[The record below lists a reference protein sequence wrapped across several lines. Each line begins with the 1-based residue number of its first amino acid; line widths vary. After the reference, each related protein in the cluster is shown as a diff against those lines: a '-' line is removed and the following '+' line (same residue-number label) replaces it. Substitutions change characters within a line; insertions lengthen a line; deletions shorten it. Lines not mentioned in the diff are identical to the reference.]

1 MLEGIRV
8 NKNFGGLMAVS
19 NADFLVNQGEIVGLI
34 GPNGAGKTTLF
45 NLISG
50 MLPPKSGTIK
60 FKGEDI
66 TGLKAHK
73 ICQKGIART
82 FQSTK
87 LFMGMTVFE
96 NVELA
101 ALFGKYRS
109 VSESQAEQEVQAL
122 LDFVDLSSVST
133 TKAQDLPVA
142 KQRRLEV
149 ARALATQPDL
159 LLLDEVMAGL
169 NPTEVNEFMEL
180 IARIKEQNITI
191 FMIEHVMKVIMSICN
206 RIIVFHNGRNL
217 VEGLPNEI
225 AVDPLVVEIY
235 LGE

>member
-1 MLEGIRV
+1 MLEGV
-8 NKNFGGLMAVS
+8 NISKNFGGLMAVA
-19 NADFLVNQGEIVGLI
+19 NASFQINEGEIVGLI

-50 MLPPKSGTIK
+50 AIPPKSGTIT
-60 FKGEDI
+60 FKGEEI
-66 TGLKAHK
+66 TGQKAHTV
-73 ICQKGIART
+73 CQKGIART

-87 LFMGMTVFE
+87 LFNGLTVFE

-101 ALFGKYRS
+101 AMFGKKRS
-109 VSESQAEQEVQAL
+109 LSEAAAQQEVEAL
-122 LDFVDLSSVST
+122 LDFMELADMSQT
-133 TKAQDLPVA
+133 RANDLPVA

-149 ARALATQPDL
+149 ARALATKPDL

-169 NPTEVNEFMEL
+169 NSTEVNDFMEL
-180 IARIKEQNITI
+180 IGRIREQGTTVFI
-191 FMIEHVMKVIMSICN
+191 IEHVMKAIMAVCD

-217 VEGLPNEI
+217 AEGTPDEVASN
-225 AVDPLVVEIY
+225 PLVIEIY